1 MSDRFWNGI
10 LSSRYTAPI
19 SRHPAEQREQEGLG
33 DCWRISIFHSLC
45 QQLGNSPP
53 RLLYGFGRIS
63 PSAPGPSSA
72 PCSKAKELDVL
83 SFTKLFMKVSL
94 LNCSKIQKASNS
106 DSLRRRPE
114 GPWWSPA
121 YSLRCL
127 RLSCWKCNFFFEDFF
142 QPAMLPWKL
151 LPFWK
156 ALFPT
161 RQLTEV
167 ILRICCWDDNILIRY
182 ARIFYPSLGCRML
195 TFFIILRK
203 SCKSIPCCNKNLNFV
218 AYFLC
223 RNVPAPWA
231 SLQGINDSSPIN
243 QMPKEAPGGGRD
255 VHKKWN
261 GFHPVV
267 FHLV

>member
-1 MSDRFWNGI
+1 MFKSQGIRCAVIYKTVYESISFELFKNPKGVKLWQFKTTARRALVISGVQPPPFEALLLKMQFLFWGF
-10 LSSRYTAPI
+10 L
-19 SRHPAEQREQEGLG
+19 PAC
-33 DCWRISIFHSLC
+33 DASL
-45 QQLGNSPP
+45 
-53 RLLYGFGRIS
+53 
-63 PSAPGPSSA
+63 
-72 PCSKAKELDVL
+72 E
-83 SFTKLFMKVSL
+83 T
-94 LNCSKIQKASNS
+94 
-106 DSLRRRPE
+106 
-114 GPWWSPA
+114 
-121 YSLRCL
+121 
-127 RLSCWKCNFFFEDFF
+127 
-142 QPAMLPWKL
+142 